1 MTPARPYGGLDRL
14 LHRLAFAGIP
24 LQLALADVERRLYG
38 HGWPADGAARPVFI
52 TALPRAG
59 TTLLLELLSR
69 LPEFAA
75 HSYRQMPFVLCPL
88 LWERI
93 SRPFRQA
100 PELHERSHGDGV
112 RIGYDSPEAFEEVVW
127 KAHWPDKYRGDGI
140 EPWSWA
146 DRDSA
151 FEDFLKNHMRS
162 IVALRRDQGDGQAV
176 RYVSKNN
183 ANIGRIGLLGAVFPD
198 CRIVVPLRD
207 PLNHAASMLRQHRR
221 FSELHQHDAFAR
233 RYMAWLGHHEFGANL
248 KPIDFDGW
256 LGDGAAR
263 DPLSLHFW
271 VDYWYRAYHAVL
283 TAASPN
289 LVLVDYDMLCRSP
302 AAALR
307 QLAQALDLRSDEA
320 LVAQAGRLHQ
330 PANYPRGDDIGD
342 AELLQR
348 VQRLYRQLRTA
359 CVGGIRGVA

>member
-1 MTPARPYGGLDRL
+1 MTPTQPYGSLDRL

-24 LQLALADVERRLYG
+24 LQLTLADMERRWYG
-38 HGWPADGAARPVFI
+38 RELPADGAARPVFI

-69 LPEFAA
+69 LPEFAS
-75 HSYRQMPFVLCPL
+75 HTYRQMPFVLCPL
-88 LWERI
+88 LWERV
-93 SRPFRQA
+93 SRPFRKA
-100 PELHERSHGDGV
+100 PELRERSHGDGM

-127 KAHWPDKYRGDGI
+127 KAHWPDKYRSDRI

-146 DRDSA
+146 DRDTA
-151 FEDFLKNHMRS
+151 FEDFLIDHMRS
-162 IVALRRDQGDGQAV
+162 IVALHGDRGDAQAV

-183 ANIGRIGLLGAVFPD
+183 ANIGRIGLLSAAFPD
-198 CRIVVPLRD
+198 CRIVVPVRD

-221 FSELHQHDAFAR
+221 FTELHQHDAFAR

-256 LGDGAAR
+256 LDEGETC
-263 DPLSLHFW
+263 DPLSLRFW
-271 VDYWYRAYHAVL
+271 VEYWYRAYHAVL
-283 TAASPN
+283 AAASPN
-289 LVLVDYDMLCRSP
+289 VVLVDYDLLCRAP
-302 AAALR
+302 AAALSE
-307 QLAQALDLRSDEA
+307 LAQALELRSGEM
-320 LVAQAGRLHQ
+320 LIAQAGRLH
-330 PANYPRGDDIGD
+330 PPSNYPRADNIGD